1 MRELKNA
8 ALTQVYNS
16 NKEGLKMM
24 NHFEDEDTVL
34 RVCSSCGL
42 NDLLDIKKMKL
53 LSLLVLIGLVSCKN
67 FMLLAYVSTRMLFA
81 HLGVQLLYSP
91 NL

>member
-34 RVCSSCGL
+34 RVCSFSGL
-42 NDLLDIKKMKL
+42 NGLLDIKK
-53 LSLLVLIGLVSCKN
+53 
-67 FMLLAYVSTRMLFA
+67 
-81 HLGVQLLYSP
+81 
-91 NL
+91 